1 MYVQKD
7 TYTYIHH
14 TDMSVLNTYMSV
26 FNTDM
31 SECACICLNVY
42 VFYFLWDSIVFLL
55 SLYVVCFF
63 AIDTSTYIHV
73 WICMYDVCIVPVFC
87 LNSASILSYIQAHT
101 YMYVCACILNEFS
114 ARFVPIHTDT
124 CIQWRQATGKQQCFL
139 LEDIQHDVQ
148 SSSAGAAAGP
158 GAASPKNC
166 SIISSSNSSSS
177 AAASCWTGKRR
188 RKSFQELKKASALSF
203 ASFAI

>member
-7 TYTYIHH
+7 TYTYKHH

-42 VFYFLWDSIVFLL
+42 VFYFHWDSIVFLL

-73 WICMYDVCIVPVFC
+73 WICMYDVCIVSVFC

-124 CIQWRQATGKQQCFL
+124 CIQWRQATGKQQCFYW
-139 LEDIQHDVQ
+139 
-148 SSSAGAAAGP
+148 
-158 GAASPKNC
+158 K
-166 SIISSSNSSSS
+166 ISS
-177 AAASCWTGKRR
+177 TMFIPPQQGQPQG
-188 RKSFQELKKASALSF
+188 QELLLRRIVPSSPRQTHLLQQPPPVGLGNADENPSKN
-203 ASFAI
+203 